1 MLLAFLIVS
10 WVTFCRRY
18 PTFTA
23 ILQSLFVASFVYY
36 AFVRFTNNGS
46 IAIIAANL
54 TIEAVKQELKHKLYK
69 K

>member
-10 WVTFCRRY
+10 WITFCRRY

-36 AFVRFTNNGS
+36 AFARFTGNES
-46 IAIIAANL
+46 IAIIATTL
-54 TIEAVKQELKHKLYK
+54 TIKAVKQELKHKLYK